1 VKAKRTRHAVYNIT
15 HPLVWGPK
23 YRHKVL
29 TSPVAERLDQLLR
42 SKVAELEG
50 EIIVLEVQPDHVH
63 LFAKFPPT
71 LAVCQ
76 IMHHL
81 KGYTSYTLRREFPW
95 LKQRLPSL
103 WIRSSYVGPAG
114 EVSAETIRRYIEA
127 QRMSG
132 VEGTID
138 AAEL

>member
-1 VKAKRTRHAVYNIT
+1 MEAERTRHAVFNIT
-15 HPLVWGPK
+15 YHLVWCPK
-23 YRHKVL
+23 YRRKVL

-42 SKVAELEG
+42 SKVTELEG
-50 EIIVLEVQPDHVH
+50 QIVALEMQPDHVH

-76 IMHHL
+76 IMHQL
-81 KGYTSYTLRREFPW
+81 KGHTSYTLRREFPR

-103 WIRSSYVGPAG
+103 WTRSYYVGTAG

-127 QRMSG
+127 QRG
-132 VEGTID
+132 Q
-138 AAEL
+138 